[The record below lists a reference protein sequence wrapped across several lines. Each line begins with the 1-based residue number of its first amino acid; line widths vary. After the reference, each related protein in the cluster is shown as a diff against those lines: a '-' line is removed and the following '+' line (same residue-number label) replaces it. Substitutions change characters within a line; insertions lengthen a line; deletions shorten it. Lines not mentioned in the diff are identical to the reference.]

1 MTVQTLVI
9 GSGKAGHEA
18 NALGIAE
25 ALGRPYALVQP
36 KPSAFFAALAP
47 YGPADPAALRAL
59 TAGGVPAL
67 AIASG
72 RATVPYLRALKRQR
86 GAALFAVCL
95 QDPRAWRGTFDLIW
109 TPAHDKLRG
118 ANVLT
123 TLTSPHPISPRRLAT
138 LRAAPD
144 ARLAALPGP
153 RAALILGGPSADVA
167 YSEADFQALAAAAEA
182 IAGQGHSLMVTPSR
196 RTPPKLL
203 AMVRAALGHRPAFV
217 WDGAGENPYAAMLAL
232 ADFILVTADSANMV
246 GEATATGAPVS
257 VFRGAAWGRGKLEAM
272 IDGLKALG
280 AVRDWQGAVE
290 RFAYAPIDS
299 SAAIAAEIRR
309 RMAARGL

>member
-1 MTVQTLVI
+1 MQTLVI

-18 NALGIAE
+18 NALGVAE
-25 ALGRPYALVQP
+25 ALGRPYAMVRP
-36 KPSAFFAALAP
+36 KPSALFAALAP
-47 YGPADPAALRAL
+47 YGPADPAAFKAL
-59 TAGGVPAL
+59 TADGAPAL

-72 RATVPYLRALKRQR
+72 RATVPFLRALKRKH

-95 QDPRAWRGTFDLIW
+95 QDPHAWRGAFDLIW

-118 ANVLT
+118 ADVLT
-123 TLTSPHPISPRRLAT
+123 TLTSPHPISPRRLAA

-153 RAALILGGPSADVA
+153 RAAVILGGPSADVR
-167 YSEADFQALAAAAEA
+167 YSDDDFNALALATER
-182 IAGQGHSLMVTPSR
+182 IAGQGYALMVTASR
-196 RTPPKLL
+196 RTPPKML
-203 AMVRAALGHRPAFV
+203 ATVRAALGHRPAFV
-217 WDGAGENPYAAMLAL
+217 WDGAGENPYAAMLAI
-232 ADFILVTADSANMV
+232 ADAILVTADSANMV
-246 GEATATGAPVS
+246 GEATATGAPVY
-257 VFRGAAWGRGKLEAM
+257 VFRGAQWRRRKLDAM

-280 AVRDWQGAVE
+280 AVREWQGALE

-299 SAAIAAEIRR
+299 SAAIAAEILR